1 MPMDR
6 LIQAYEELA
15 KRCYVLEQENA
26 RLKGQLQE
34 AMEIR
39 GIHRQM
45 VRDVSLSEDAEKILH
60 DNLWELYGD

>member
-1 MPMDR
+1 MDR

-15 KRCYVLEQENA
+15 KRCYAFEQENA
-26 RLKGQLQE
+26 RLKAKLQE
-34 AMEIR
+34 TMEIR